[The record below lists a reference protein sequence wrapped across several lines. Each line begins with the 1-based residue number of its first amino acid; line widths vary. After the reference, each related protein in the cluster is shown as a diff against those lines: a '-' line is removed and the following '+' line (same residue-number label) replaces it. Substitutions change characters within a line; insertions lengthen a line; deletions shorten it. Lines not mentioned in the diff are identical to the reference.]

1 MNDFT
6 AHSPTTPNQPVAVV
20 TGGNSGLGYQTA
32 GALARQ
38 GYRVVLACRDTLKGE
53 AAVQTLRAAN
63 PKADIQVSSLDLACF
78 TSVQNFSLGFQ
89 SQYTRLDRLI
99 NNAGIMAVP
108 HALTK
113 EGHESQYAVNHL
125 GHFLLTQ
132 QIMALLKH
140 TPGARVVSVTSLAAR
155 MAKPHQLLD
164 PPRRYD
170 KWKSYSLSKLANLM
184 FGLELHYLMQRNGL
198 DAKSLLA
205 HPGFS
210 QTNLQSRLLNSK
222 KISER
227 ITGKALLGLC
237 QPADQ
242 GALPIIQAA
251 LSDTVQSGDF
261 YGPSGKFQ
269 IKGPPRKIPI
279 PAATFD
285 SRLRSAFWALS
296 EQQTHSSYTTALKT

>member
-1 MNDFT
+1 
-6 AHSPTTPNQPVAVV
+6 
-20 TGGNSGLGYQTA
+20 
-32 GALARQ
+32 
-38 GYRVVLACRDTLKGE
+38 
-53 AAVQTLRAAN
+53 
-63 PKADIQVSSLDLACF
+63 
-78 TSVQNFSLGFQ
+78 
-89 SQYTRLDRLI
+89 
-99 NNAGIMAVP
+99 MAVP

>member
-205 HPGFS
+205 
-210 QTNLQSRLLNSK
+210 
-222 KISER
+222 
-227 ITGKALLGLC
+227 
-237 QPADQ
+237 
-242 GALPIIQAA
+242 
-251 LSDTVQSGDF
+251 LSL
-261 YGPSGKFQ
+261 
-269 IKGPPRKIPI
+269 IHI
-279 PAATFD
+279 
-285 SRLRSAFWALS
+285 
-296 EQQTHSSYTTALKT
+296 